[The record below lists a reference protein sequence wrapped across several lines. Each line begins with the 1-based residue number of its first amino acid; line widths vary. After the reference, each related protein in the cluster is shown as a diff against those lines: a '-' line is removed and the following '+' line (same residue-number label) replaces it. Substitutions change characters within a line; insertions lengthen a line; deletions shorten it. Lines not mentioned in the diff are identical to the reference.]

1 MKPTRHAFATAAAM
15 LAASAAMAQQQPK
28 EPQTREEGM
37 KISGSVTGGLIGTRT
52 ASRNPWKADE
62 YRDLSD
68 GVLIGGEV
76 KGRSPDYYFDGF
88 GENINRNDQTI
99 DVKGGKYNSLRWQLY
114 DTRLVHNWTH
124 GAITPY
130 SGVGGNTLTATF
142 PNTNT
147 SNWNSFDFSKKRQN
161 TGGMFELWNGSPWFV
176 RVDANEV
183 REHGLQ
189 LIAGSN
195 GTSPGNGFADKPF
208 PVDYTTQNASIEAGY
223 ATRQAQLSVSA
234 LHSTFQ
240 NTNETLRWRNQFFG
254 GQDTTWLPP
263 SNEYTKLGLNGMLK
277 RLPFES
283 TLAGRLSISQAT
295 SSTPVAATV
304 LNTGGVLRA
313 TNPDH
318 STFNGEVVHK
328 TGSLSLHSNWSRDLD
343 SRVYWNWTRKDN
355 RSTEVT
361 FVAPPAGVNCGGG
374 SCVAELLSY
383 NRNNFGTDVGY
394 RLNQTNRVVLGL
406 DLVNLHR
413 NRVDFD
419 RTHDTRISAEWRNTS
434 LDWLGTR
441 LKYQYLER
449 RSHFLEGNAGTGPT
463 DPAFLDRFIARFD
476 ASNVDQHLIK
486 LTSDIRAAE
495 LADLG
500 VEAIYKKNNFK
511 DTVLGRKEDERA
523 ELYGNAS
530 YGDPKKLRAMVFADL
545 ELVRYE
551 SLHRNISVVPPAVP
565 TTGPNTAFDPFSGAA
580 CTGASCN
587 YNWGANNRDRS
598 WLLGFGTDW
607 LPRERLKFSGS
618 AIWQWTHGA
627 VDFDVQRTPN
637 AINPRPTPI
646 GNFDNTR
653 RFTLNLKGTYGL
665 TKSVDLTGGY
675 AYETY
680 RYSDIAL
687 DNYRYTIGAGNG
699 ASYLSG
705 AYAFPNYTANIVY
718 ATATVKF

>member
-1 MKPTRHAFATAAAM
+1 MRTLATAA
-15 LAASAAMAQQQPK
+15 LALTLGAALAHADD
-28 EPQTREEGM
+28 ETQTY
-37 KISGSVTGGLIGTRT
+37 GSVTAGALGSGISSQN
-52 ASRNPWKADE
+52 AWKLRE
-62 YRDLSD
+62 YRDLND
-68 GVLIGGEV
+68 GPLLGLDLKRRGA
-76 KGRSPDYYFDGF
+76 DDWLDLF
-88 GENINRNDQTI
+88 GENIGRDDQRI
-99 DVKGGKYNSLRWQLY
+99 QLKGGRY
-114 DTRLVHNWTH
+114 DTFRYELFDDNLRHNWTF
-124 GAITPY
+124 GARTPY
-130 SGVGGNTLTATF
+130 SGIGTANLTAAL
-142 PNTNT
+142 PNL
-147 SNWNSFDFSKKRQN
+147 NSATWHAFDFQKKRGN
-161 TGGMFELWNGSPWFV
+161 TGGNFEMWNGSPWFV

-183 REHGLQ
+183 RERGLQ
-189 LIAGSN
+189 LIAGAN
-195 GTSPGNGFADKPF
+195 GTSPGNGFTDKPF

-223 ATRQAQLSVSA
+223 ATRQAQFSVSA

-240 NTNETLRWRNQFFG
+240 NANETLRWRNQFFG

-263 SNEYTKLGLNGMLK
+263 SNEYSKLGLNGMLK

-283 TLAGRLSISQAT
+283 TLAGRLTISQAT
-295 SSTPVAATV
+295 SSAPVAATV
-304 LNTGGVLRA
+304 LNTGGVFSA

-318 STFNGEVVHK
+318 STFNGDVVHK

-343 SRVYWNWTRKDN
+343 SRIYWNWTRKDN

-394 RLNQTNRVVLGL
+394 RLNPTNRVVLGL

-419 RTHDTRISAEWRNTS
+419 RTHDTRVSAEWRNTS

-441 LKYQYLER
+441 LKYQYLQR
-449 RSHFLEGNAGTGPT
+449 RSHFLEGSAGTGPT

-476 ASNVDQHLIK
+476 ASNVDQHLVK
-486 LTSDIRAAE
+486 LIGDIRPAE
-495 LADLG
+495 LTDLG
-500 VEAIYKKNNFK
+500 IEAIYKKNNFK
-511 DTVLGRKEDERA
+511 DTVLGRKDDERA

-530 YGDPKKLRAMVFADL
+530 YGDPKKLRAMVFADV

-565 TTGPNTAFDPFSGAA
+565 TTGPNTAFDPFSAPA
-580 CTGASCN
+580 CTGANCN

-598 WLLGFGTDW
+598 WLLGFGADW
-607 LPRERLKFSGS
+607 LPQERLKFTGS

-646 GNFDNTR
+646 GNFDNTQ
-653 RFTLNLKGTYGL
+653 RFTLNVKGAYAL
-665 TKSVDLTGGY
+665 TKSVELTGGY
-675 AYETY
+675 AFERY

-687 DNYRYTIGAGNG
+687 DKYRYTIGAGNG

-718 ATATVKF
+718 TTATLKF